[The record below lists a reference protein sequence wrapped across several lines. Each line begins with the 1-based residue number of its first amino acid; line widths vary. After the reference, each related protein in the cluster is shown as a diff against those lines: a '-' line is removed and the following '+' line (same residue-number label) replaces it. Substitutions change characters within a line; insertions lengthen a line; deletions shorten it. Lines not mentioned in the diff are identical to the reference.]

1 MEIEGII
8 ENIIYSND
16 DNGYKVMKLDTSDG
30 EITAV
35 GIVPNVVVG
44 DSLKIN
50 GDFVYH
56 NKYGEQIS
64 IESYE
69 IITGTSILS
78 IERYLSSRVLPHIG
92 KKMAK
97 RIVDRF
103 GIDTLDILRHNP
115 ARLMEVEGI
124 GKKKYQDIYDA
135 LEEELKVQDTIIFL
149 QGLGIPMGQSQKIIK
164 EYGDETISRIETNPY
179 QLINDI
185 WGIGFKTAD
194 DIALKNNIDEKS
206 PFRIKAAF
214 KYYLSSEANQNGNCY
229 MPYEETIYRVSRL
242 INIEQEYIE
251 DLIMEMVLE
260 NTIISDEVEGKKILY
275 DPYYYNSELKVAG
288 LFSKILT
295 NEEIKT
301 NINCEK
307 EIERLKNSEKI
318 KFADEQIEAIKSS
331 ILENILVITGGPG
344 TGKTTIINEIVN
356 IYTLN
361 GHKVI
366 LTAPTGRAAKRMEES
381 TNHEAKTIHR
391 LLGYMPVD
399 SGRGMIFDH
408 NEENPLDAD
417 IIIIDESSMIDLV
430 LLENLLK
437 GIQSET
443 KIIFVGDIDQLPS
456 VGAGNTLKDIINSK
470 LVKTIRLHK
479 IFRQSENSNIVVN
492 AHRINSGEYPI
503 LNEKGKDFF
512 FIPAN
517 NNTLTQKTLLSL
529 VAKRLP
535 EYYNIKNIEDIQVL
549 TPMKKS
555 EIGTTELNKKLQE
568 VLNPKRPSTEEVVY
582 GDKVFREY
590 DKVMQIRNNYT
601 KEFKTK
607 TGQEG
612 LGVFN
617 GDFGII
623 TEIDNY
629 DNIIKVL
636 FDNDRFV
643 EYTVKELDELSL
655 SYAITIHKSQG
666 SEFPAVVI
674 PLGPGPYMLMTRN
687 LIYTAIT
694 RARKLVVLV
703 GSLKYLQNMINNT
716 HIAKRNSTLS
726 YRINEYYNLYKGI
739 IDVN

>member
-1 MEIEGII
+1 MEVEGII
-8 ENIIYSND
+8 ESIIFNNE
-16 DNGYKVMKLDTSDG
+16 DNGYKVMKLDTTDG
-30 EITAV
+30 DIIAV
-35 GIVPNVVVG
+35 GIVPNVIVG
-44 DSLKIN
+44 DSLKID

-64 IESYE
+64 VKSYE
-69 IITGTSILS
+69 VVTGTSIVS
-78 IERYLSSRVLPHIG
+78 IEKYLSSRVLPHIG

-97 RIVDRF
+97 RIVDKF
-103 GIDTLDILRHNP
+103 GTDTLDILKTNP

-124 GKKKYQDIYDA
+124 GKKKYKDIYEA
-135 LEEELKVQDTIIFL
+135 LEEEIKVQDIIIFL

-164 EYGDETISRIETNPY
+164 EYGDDTIATIETNPY

-194 DIALKNNIDEKS
+194 DIAIKNDIDRNS

-214 KYYLSSEANQNGNCY
+214 KYYLQNEANQNGNCY
-229 MPYEETIYRVSRL
+229 MPYDETVYRVSKL
-242 INIEQEYIE
+242 IDIDKELIE

-260 NTIISDEVEGKKILY
+260 NTIILDDVNEEKIIY

-301 NINCEK
+301 GIIWEDELK
-307 EIERLKNSEKI
+307 TIERNKDIS
-318 KFADEQIEAIKSS
+318 FAEEQIDAIESAVK
-331 ILENILVITGGPG
+331 ENILVITGGPG
-344 TGKTTIINEIVN
+344 TGKTTIINEIVE
-356 IYTLN
+356 IYKNN
-361 GHKVI
+361 GLKVV

-381 TNHEAKTIHR
+381 CNHEAKTIHR

-408 NEENPLDAD
+408 NEDNPLNAD
-417 IIIIDESSMIDLV
+417 IIIIDESSMIDLI

-437 GIQSET
+437 GINSET

-456 VGAGNTLKDIINSK
+456 VGAGNTLKDIINSEK
-470 LVKTIRLHK
+470 VKTIRLKK
-479 IFRQSENSNIVVN
+479 IFRQGENSNIVVN
-492 AHRINSGEYPI
+492 AHRINEGEFPI
-503 LNEKGKDFF
+503 LNEKNKDFF
-512 FIPAN
+512 FVASESN
-517 NNTLTQKTLLSL
+517 AHTQGTLINL

-555 EIGTTELNKKLQE
+555 DIGTVELNRQLQE
-568 VLNPKRPSTEEVVY
+568 VLNPKTPNVEEITY
-582 GDKVFREY
+582 GDKIFREN
-590 DKVMQIRNNYT
+590 DKVMQVRNNYN
-601 KEFKTK
+601 KEYKTRSYQ
-607 TGQEG
+607 TG

-617 GDFGII
+617 GDFG
-623 TEIDNY
+623 TVTKVDNY
-629 DNIIKVL
+629 DNTVEVL
-636 FDNDRFV
+636 FDNERYV
-643 EYTVKELDELSL
+643 EYTAKELDELSL

-674 PLGPGPYMLMTRN
+674 PLGAGPYMLMTRN

-703 GSLKYLQNMINNT
+703 GNISYLRNMINNT

-726 YRINEYYNLYKGI
+726 YRIKEYYELYKGI
-739 IDVN
+739 IDDD

>member
-1 MEIEGII
+1 MEVEGII
-8 ENIIYSND
+8 ESIIFNNE
-16 DNGYKVMKLDTSDG
+16 DNGYKVMKLDTTDG
-30 EITAV
+30 DIIAV
-35 GIVPNVVVG
+35 GIVPNVIVG
-44 DSLKIN
+44 DSLKID

-64 IESYE
+64 VKSYE
-69 IITGTSILS
+69 VVTGTSIVS
-78 IERYLSSRVLPHIG
+78 IEKYLSSRVLPHIG

-97 RIVDRF
+97 RIVDKF
-103 GIDTLDILRHNP
+103 GTDTLDILKTNP

-124 GKKKYQDIYDA
+124 GKKKYKDIYEA
-135 LEEELKVQDTIIFL
+135 LEEEIKVQDIIIFL

-164 EYGDETISRIETNPY
+164 EYGDDTIATIETNPY

-194 DIALKNNIDEKS
+194 DIAIKNDIDRNS

-214 KYYLSSEANQNGNCY
+214 KYYLQNEANQNGNCY
-229 MPYEETIYRVSRL
+229 MPYDETVYRVSKL
-242 INIEQEYIE
+242 IDIDKELIE

-260 NTIISDEVEGKKILY
+260 NTIILDDVNEEKIIY

-301 NINCEK
+301 GIIWEDELK
-307 EIERLKNSEKI
+307 TIERNKDIS
-318 KFADEQIEAIKSS
+318 FAEEQIDAIESAVK
-331 ILENILVITGGPG
+331 ENILVITGGPG
-344 TGKTTIINEIVN
+344 TGKTTIINEIVE
-356 IYTLN
+356 IYKNN
-361 GHKVI
+361 GLKVV

-381 TNHEAKTIHR
+381 CNHEAKTIHR

-408 NEENPLDAD
+408 NEDNPLNAD
-417 IIIIDESSMIDLV
+417 IIIIDESSMIDLI
-430 LLENLLK
+430 LLENFLK
-437 GIQSET
+437 GINPET

-456 VGAGNTLKDIINSK
+456 VGAGNTLKDIINSEK
-470 LVKTIRLHK
+470 VKTIRLKK
-479 IFRQSENSNIVVN
+479 IFRQGENSNIVVN
-492 AHRINSGEYPI
+492 AHRINEGEFPI
-503 LNEKGKDFF
+503 LNEKNKDFF
-512 FIPAN
+512 FVASESN
-517 NNTLTQKTLLSL
+517 AHTQGTLINL

-555 EIGTTELNKKLQE
+555 DIGTVELNRQLQE
-568 VLNPKRPSTEEVVY
+568 VLNPKTPNVEEITY
-582 GDKVFREY
+582 GDKIFREN
-590 DKVMQIRNNYT
+590 DKVMQVRNNYN
-601 KEFKTK
+601 KEYKTRSYQ
-607 TGQEG
+607 TG

-617 GDFGII
+617 GDFG
-623 TEIDNY
+623 TVTKVDNY
-629 DNIIKVL
+629 DNTVEVL
-636 FDNDRFV
+636 FDNERYV
-643 EYTVKELDELSL
+643 EYTAKELDELSL

-674 PLGPGPYMLMTRN
+674 PLGAGPYMLMTRN

-703 GSLKYLQNMINNT
+703 GNISYLRNMINNT

-726 YRINEYYNLYKGI
+726 YRIKEYYELYKGI
-739 IDVN
+739 IDDD

>member
-1 MEIEGII
+1 MEVEGII
-8 ENIIYSND
+8 ENVIFNNE
-16 DNGYKVMKLDTSDG
+16 DNGYKVMKLDTTDG
-30 EITAV
+30 EIIAV

-44 DSLKIN
+44 DSLKID

-64 IESYE
+64 VKSYE
-69 IITGTSILS
+69 VVTGTSIVS
-78 IERYLSSRVLPHIG
+78 IEKYLSSRVLPHIG

-103 GIDTLDILRHNP
+103 GTDTLDILKTNP

-124 GKKKYQDIYDA
+124 GKKKYKDIYEA
-135 LEEELKVQDTIIFL
+135 LEEEIKVQDIIIFL

-164 EYGDETISRIETNPY
+164 EYGDDTIATIETNPY

-194 DIALKNNIDEKS
+194 DIALKNDIDRKS

-214 KYYLSSEANQNGNCY
+214 KYYLQNEANQNGNCY
-229 MPYEETIYRVSRL
+229 MPYDETVYRVSKL
-242 INIEQEYIE
+242 IDLDKEIIE
-251 DLIMEMVLE
+251 DLIMEMVIE
-260 NTIISDEVEGKKILY
+260 NTIILDDVNEEKIIY
-275 DPYYYNSELKVAG
+275 EPYYYNSELKVAG

-301 NINCEK
+301 GIIWEDELKSIENNE
-307 EIERLKNSEKI
+307 EIS
-318 KFADEQIEAIKSS
+318 FAEEQIEAIESAVK
-331 ILENILVITGGPG
+331 ENILVITGGPG
-344 TGKTTIINEIVN
+344 TGKTTIINEIVE
-356 IYTLN
+356 IYKNN
-361 GHKVI
+361 GLKVV

-381 TNHEAKTIHR
+381 CNHEAKTIHR

-408 NEENPLDAD
+408 NEDNPLNTD
-417 IIIIDESSMIDLV
+417 IIIIDESSMIDLI

-437 GIQSET
+437 GINSET

-456 VGAGNTLKDIINSK
+456 VGAGNTLKDIIDSEK
-470 LVKTIRLHK
+470 VKTIRLKK
-479 IFRQSENSNIVVN
+479 IFRQGENSNIVVN
-492 AHRINSGEYPI
+492 AHRINEGEFPL
-503 LNEKGKDFF
+503 LNEKDKDFF
-512 FIPAN
+512 FVSSESN
-517 NNTLTQKTLLSL
+517 SHTQGTLINL

-535 EYYNIKNIEDIQVL
+535 EYYGIKNIEDIQVL

-555 EIGTTELNKKLQE
+555 DIGTVELNRQLQE
-568 VLNPKRPSTEEVVY
+568 VLNPKTPNIEEITY
-582 GDKVFREY
+582 GDKIFREN
-590 DKVMQIRNNYT
+590 DKVMQIRNNYN
-601 KEFKTK
+601 KEYKTRSYQ
-607 TGQEG
+607 TG

-617 GDFGII
+617 GDFG
-623 TEIDNY
+623 TVTKVDNY
-629 DNIIKVL
+629 DNTVEVL
-636 FDNDRFV
+636 FDNERYV
-643 EYTVKELDELSL
+643 EYTAKELDELSL

-674 PLGPGPYMLMTRN
+674 PLGAGPYMLMTRN

-703 GSLKYLQNMINNT
+703 GNISYLRNMINNT

-726 YRINEYYNLYKGI
+726 YRIKEYYELYKGI
-739 IDVN
+739 IDDD

>member
-1 MEIEGII
+1 MEVEGII
-8 ENIIYSND
+8 ESIIFNNE
-16 DNGYKVMKLDTSDG
+16 DNGYKVMKLDTTDG
-30 EITAV
+30 DIIAV
-35 GIVPNVVVG
+35 GIVPHVIVG
-44 DSLKIN
+44 DSLKID

-56 NKYGEQIS
+56 DKYGEQIS
-64 IESYE
+64 VKSFEVV
-69 IITGTSILS
+69 TGTSIIS
-78 IERYLSSRVLPHIG
+78 IEKYLSSRVLPHIG

-97 RIVDRF
+97 RIVDKF
-103 GIDTLDILRHNP
+103 GTDTLDILRTNP

-124 GKKKYQDIYDA
+124 GKKKYKDIYEA
-135 LEEELKVQDTIIFL
+135 LEEELKVQDIVIFL

-164 EYGDETISRIETNPY
+164 EYGDDTIATIKTNPY

-194 DIALKNNIDEKS
+194 DIALKNDIDRNS

-214 KYYLSSEANQNGNCY
+214 NYYLQSEANQNGNCY
-229 MPYEETIYRVSRL
+229 MPYDETVYRVSKL
-242 INIEQEYIE
+242 IDIDKDTVE

-260 NTIISDEVEGKKILY
+260 NTIIMDKVSDEKIIY

-295 NEEIKT
+295 NEKIKT
-301 NINCEK
+301 GIIWEDELKSIEK
-307 EIERLKNSEKI
+307 NEELS
-318 KFADEQIEAIKSS
+318 FAEEQIDAIESAVK
-331 ILENILVITGGPG
+331 ENILVITGGPG
-344 TGKTTIINEIVN
+344 TGKTTIINEIVK
-356 IYTLN
+356 IYKDN
-361 GHKVI
+361 GLKVV

-381 TNHEAKTIHR
+381 CNHEAKTIHR

-408 NEENPLDAD
+408 NEDNPLNAD
-417 IIIIDESSMIDLV
+417 IIIIDESSMIDLI

-437 GIQSET
+437 GINSET

-456 VGAGNTLKDIINSK
+456 VGAGNTLKDIINSGK
-470 LVKTIRLHK
+470 VKTIRLKK
-479 IFRQSENSNIVVN
+479 IFRQGENSNIVVN
-492 AHRINSGEYPI
+492 AHRINEGQFPI

-512 FIPAN
+512 FVASES
-517 NNTLTQKTLLSL
+517 NTHTQGTLINL

-535 EYYNIKNIEDIQVL
+535 QYYNIKNIEDIQVL

-555 EIGTTELNKKLQE
+555 DIGTVELNRQLQE
-568 VLNPKRPSTEEVVY
+568 VLNPKTPNIEEITY
-582 GDKVFREY
+582 GDKIFREN
-590 DKVMQIRNNYT
+590 DKVMQIRNNYN
-601 KEFKTK
+601 KEYQTRSYQ
-607 TGQEG
+607 TG

-617 GDFGII
+617 GDFG
-623 TEIDNY
+623 TVTKVDNY
-629 DNIIKVL
+629 DNTVEVL
-636 FDNDRFV
+636 FDNERYV
-643 EYTVKELDELSL
+643 EYAVKELDELSL

-674 PLGPGPYMLMTRN
+674 PLGAGPYMLMTRN

-703 GSLKYLQNMINNT
+703 GNISYLRNMINNT

-726 YRINEYYNLYKGI
+726 YRIKEYYELYKGI
-739 IDVN
+739 IDDD

>member
-1 MEIEGII
+1 MEVEGII
-8 ENIIYSND
+8 ENVIFNNE
-16 DNGYKVMKLDTSDG
+16 DNGYKVMKLDTTDG
-30 EITAV
+30 EIIAV

-44 DSLKIN
+44 DSLKID

-64 IESYE
+64 VKSYE
-69 IITGTSILS
+69 VVTGTSIVS
-78 IERYLSSRVLPHIG
+78 IEKYLSSRVLPHIG

-103 GIDTLDILRHNP
+103 GTDTLDILRTNP

-124 GKKKYQDIYDA
+124 GKKKYKDIYEA
-135 LEEELKVQDTIIFL
+135 LEEEIKVQDIIIFL
-149 QGLGIPMGQSQKIIK
+149 QGLGISMGQSQKIIK
-164 EYGDETISRIETNPY
+164 EYGDDTIATIKTNPY

-194 DIALKNNIDEKS
+194 DIALKNDIDRKS

-214 KYYLSSEANQNGNCY
+214 KYYLQNEANQNGNCY
-229 MPYEETIYRVSRL
+229 MPYDETVYRVSKL
-242 INIEQEYIE
+242 IDLDKEIIE
-251 DLIMEMVLE
+251 DLIMEMVIE
-260 NTIISDEVEGKKILY
+260 NTIILDDVNEEKIIY
-275 DPYYYNSELKVAG
+275 EPYYYNSELKVAG

-301 NINCEK
+301 GIIWEDELKSIENND
-307 EIERLKNSEKI
+307 EIS
-318 KFADEQIEAIKSS
+318 FAEEQIEAIESAVK
-331 ILENILVITGGPG
+331 ENILVITGGPG
-344 TGKTTIINEIVN
+344 TGKTTIINEIVE
-356 IYTLN
+356 IYKNN
-361 GHKVI
+361 GLKVV

-381 TNHEAKTIHR
+381 CNHEAKTIHR

-408 NEENPLDAD
+408 NEDNPLNTD
-417 IIIIDESSMIDLV
+417 IIIIDESSMIDLI

-437 GIQSET
+437 GINSET

-456 VGAGNTLKDIINSK
+456 VGAGNTLKDIIDSEK
-470 LVKTIRLHK
+470 VKTIRLKK
-479 IFRQSENSNIVVN
+479 IFRQGENSNIVVN
-492 AHRINSGEYPI
+492 AHRINEGEFPL
-503 LNEKGKDFF
+503 LNEKDKDFF
-512 FIPAN
+512 FVSSAS
-517 NNTLTQKTLLSL
+517 NTHTQGTLINL

-535 EYYNIKNIEDIQVL
+535 QYYNIKNIEDIQVL

-555 EIGTTELNKKLQE
+555 DIGTVELNRQLQE
-568 VLNPKRPSTEEVVY
+568 VLNPKTPNIEEITY
-582 GDKVFREY
+582 GDKIFREN
-590 DKVMQIRNNYT
+590 DKVMQIRNNYN
-601 KEFKTK
+601 KEYQTRSYQ
-607 TGQEG
+607 TG

-617 GDFGII
+617 GDFG
-623 TEIDNY
+623 TVTKVDNY
-629 DNIIKVL
+629 DNTVEVL
-636 FDNDRFV
+636 FDNERYV
-643 EYTVKELDELSL
+643 EYAVKELDELSL

-674 PLGPGPYMLMTRN
+674 PLGAGPYMLMTRN

-703 GSLKYLQNMINNT
+703 GNISYLRNMINNT

-726 YRINEYYNLYKGI
+726 YRIKEYYELYKGI
-739 IDVN
+739 IDDD

>member
-1 MEIEGII
+1 MEVEGII
-8 ENIIYSND
+8 ESIIFNNE
-16 DNGYKVMKLDTSDG
+16 DNGYKVMKLDTTDG
-30 EITAV
+30 DIIAV
-35 GIVPNVVVG
+35 GIVPHVIVG
-44 DSLKIN
+44 DSLKID

-56 NKYGEQIS
+56 DKYGEQIS
-64 IESYE
+64 VKSFEVV
-69 IITGTSILS
+69 TGTSIIS
-78 IERYLSSRVLPHIG
+78 IEKYLSSRVLPHIG

-97 RIVDRF
+97 RIVDKF
-103 GIDTLDILRHNP
+103 GTDTLDILRTNP

-124 GKKKYQDIYDA
+124 GKKKYKDIYEA
-135 LEEELKVQDTIIFL
+135 LEEELKVQDIVIFL

-164 EYGDETISRIETNPY
+164 EYGDDTIATIKTNPY

-194 DIALKNNIDEKS
+194 DIALKNDIDRNS

-214 KYYLSSEANQNGNCY
+214 NYYLQSEANQNGNCY
-229 MPYEETIYRVSRL
+229 MPYDETVYRVSKL
-242 INIEQEYIE
+242 IDIDKDTVE

-260 NTIISDEVEGKKILY
+260 NTIIMDKVNDEKIIY

-301 NINCEK
+301 GIIWEDELKSIEK
-307 EIERLKNSEKI
+307 NEELS
-318 KFADEQIEAIKSS
+318 FAEEQIDAIESAVK
-331 ILENILVITGGPG
+331 ENILVITGGPG
-344 TGKTTIINEIVN
+344 TGKTTIINEIVK
-356 IYTLN
+356 IYKDN
-361 GHKVI
+361 GLKVV

-381 TNHEAKTIHR
+381 CNHEAKTIHR

-408 NEENPLDAD
+408 NEDNPLNAD
-417 IIIIDESSMIDLV
+417 IIIIDESSMIDLI

-437 GIQSET
+437 GINSET

-456 VGAGNTLKDIINSK
+456 VGAGNTLKDIINSGK
-470 LVKTIRLHK
+470 VKTIRLKK
-479 IFRQSENSNIVVN
+479 IFRQGENSNIVVN
-492 AHRINSGEYPI
+492 AHRINEGQFPI

-512 FIPAN
+512 FVASES
-517 NNTLTQKTLLSL
+517 NTHTQGTLINL

-535 EYYNIKNIEDIQVL
+535 QYYNIKNIEDIQVL

-555 EIGTTELNKKLQE
+555 DIGTVELNRQLQE
-568 VLNPKRPSTEEVVY
+568 VLNPKTPNIEEITY
-582 GDKVFREY
+582 GDKIFREN
-590 DKVMQIRNNYT
+590 DKVMQIRNNYN
-601 KEFKTK
+601 KEYQTRSYQ
-607 TGQEG
+607 TG

-617 GDFGII
+617 GDFG
-623 TEIDNY
+623 TVTKVDNY
-629 DNIIKVL
+629 DNTVEVL
-636 FDNDRFV
+636 FDNERYV
-643 EYTVKELDELSL
+643 EYAVKELDELSL

-674 PLGPGPYMLMTRN
+674 PLGAGPYMLMTRN

-703 GSLKYLQNMINNT
+703 GNISYLRNMINNT

-726 YRINEYYNLYKGI
+726 YRIKEYYELYKGI
-739 IDVN
+739 IDDD